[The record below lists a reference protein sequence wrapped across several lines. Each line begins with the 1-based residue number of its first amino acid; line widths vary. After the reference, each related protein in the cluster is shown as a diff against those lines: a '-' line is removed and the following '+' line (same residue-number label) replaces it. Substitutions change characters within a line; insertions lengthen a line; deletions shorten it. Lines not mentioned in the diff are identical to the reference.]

1 MANPPTTAMIS
12 PARATELLRKAD
24 AAANKLA
31 TVKKKTEEK
40 AGEVFKLLETVGA
53 GLGVGCLRGKY
64 GAVEVGPGI
73 PLEALIGAGLHTVG
87 FLDLAG
93 KHSEHVHNL
102 GNAVLTTWAALEG
115 VKLMGGAVLSESEA
129 KRLAAAPKQ
138 TITAGAQPQAQTQP
152 PAKTERHILNGRAMS
167 AREIVEEQQAEVV
180 PANEGRG

>member
-1 MANPPTTAMIS
+1 MANSPTTTAMIS

-129 KRLAAAPKQ
+129 KRLAAPKQAVTAGELPKVQTQEAPK
-138 TITAGAQPQAQTQP
+138 
-152 PAKTERHILNGRAMS
+152 ERHILNGRAQS
-167 AREIVEEQQAEVV
+167 AREIVEEHATEVV

>member
-1 MANPPTTAMIS
+1 MIS

-115 VKLMGGAVLSESEA
+115 VKLMGGAVLSESET
-129 KRLAAAPKQ
+129 KRLAVTAPAKQ
-138 TITAGAQPQAQTQP
+138 VTAGETQQQKAP
-152 PAKTERHILNGRAMS
+152 EKRHILNGRAQT
-167 AREIVEEQQAEVV
+167 AREVVEEHAAEVV
-180 PANEGRG
+180 PAETGRG